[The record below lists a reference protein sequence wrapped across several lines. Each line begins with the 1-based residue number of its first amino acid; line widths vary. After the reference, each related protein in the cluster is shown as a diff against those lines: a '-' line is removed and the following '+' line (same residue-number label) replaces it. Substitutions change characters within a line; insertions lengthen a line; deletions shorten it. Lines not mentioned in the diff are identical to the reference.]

1 MNIESILYPTTLIIF
16 AWISCLLLI
25 NIKSFY
31 NDPKRLPTKP
41 PVWWPYSKKGWRI
54 WQRATPLVVPF
65 CLPFAIAGFLLE
77 YGNTSI
83 LAIKVLALF
92 LFFIAFFGIPLGILI
107 AMAGRPKRLIPP
119 HLR

>member
-1 MNIESILYPTTLIIF
+1 MNIESILYPTILSI
-16 AWISCLLLI
+16 AAGLSLWLLI

-41 PVWWPYSKKGWRI
+41 PVWWPYSKKGWKI
-54 WQRATPLVVPF
+54 WQRATPIAAPF

-77 YGNTSI
+77 YGDIDI
-83 LAIKVLALF
+83 LVIKMSVF
-92 LFFIAFFGIPLGILI
+92 LFSFTGLFGVTLGILI
-107 AMAGRPKRLIPP
+107 AMVGRPKRLIPP